1 MESIYI
7 LLGLC
12 LLLVCAFEFING
24 FHDTANA
31 VAPVIYT
38 NALTARKSV
47 ILAAIMNFTG
57 VLVGG
62 ITVAMGIIHLLPLET
77 ISSQPLA
84 YGVCVVLS
92 LLFTAIIWNLGTWYL
107 GIPASSSHTLIG
119 SILGVSIAIWYL
131 GGDTPS
137 WGKALDA
144 GKSLLLS
151 PLVGFGIAFGAMFI
165 LHRLAKQTE

>member
-1 MESIYI
+1 MIELRNIVLILLMEIIYI
-7 LLGLC
+7 SLGLC

-38 NALTARKSV
+38 NAMKPRHSV
-47 ILAAIMNFTG
+47 LLAACMNALG
-57 VLVGG
+57 VLIGG

-77 ISSQPLA
+77 ISSSPLG

-92 LLFTAIIWNLGTWYL
+92 LLITAIIWNLGTWYL

-131 GGDTPS
+131 GGDLPN
-137 WGKALDA
+137 WHKALDA

-151 PLVGFGIAFGAMFI
+151 PLVGFGIAF
-165 LHRLAKQTE
+165 